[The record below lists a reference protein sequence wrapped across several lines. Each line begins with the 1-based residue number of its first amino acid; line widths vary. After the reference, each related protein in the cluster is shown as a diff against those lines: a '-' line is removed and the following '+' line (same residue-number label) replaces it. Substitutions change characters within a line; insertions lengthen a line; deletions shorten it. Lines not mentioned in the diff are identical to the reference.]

1 MENKQNV
8 ILITAGASGI
18 GCAIARHFWSRNYNV
33 HVCDI
38 DSSAI
43 DRLLEEIPEITA
55 TRADVTC
62 LEDVDR
68 VFEDITKLYGGLNIV
83 VNNVGIA
90 GPTAAVENISP
101 EQWNHTI
108 NVDLNS
114 IFYVTRKAVPMLKA
128 SAGCMINMSSNAGLF
143 GCPLRSPYTAA
154 KWAIIGLTKTWAM
167 ELGAYGVR
175 VNALCPGSVEGPRID
190 KVIDLDAQARDLSSE
205 AVREMYLNQNSLGV
219 FVDAQNIAQTAYFLC
234 SPAAQH
240 ITGQAL
246 PIDGHTETLSS

>member
-1 MENKQNV
+1 M
-8 ILITAGASGI
+8 
-18 GCAIARHFWSRNYNV
+18 
-33 HVCDI
+33 
-38 DSSAI
+38 
-43 DRLLEEIPEITA
+43 
-55 TRADVTC
+55 
-62 LEDVDR
+62 DR

-234 SPAAQH
+234 STAAQH
-240 ITGQAL
+240 ITCL
-246 PIDGHTETLSS
+246 LYTSPSPRD